1 MGAAT
6 VVQSAILDSSDGIV
20 HAFST
25 RQGGVSKP
33 PFAALNLGQSVG
45 DDPAA
50 VEENRRRFFGGF
62 GIAATRVVRAKQVH
76 GDGVLRVDAELVG
89 RTGFPRSLVDEP
101 AEFDALI
108 TNLPG
113 LALVVSTADCL
124 PILIHD
130 PVRRAVAA
138 VHAGWRG
145 TAKRIAAR
153 ALAAMREAYGTDAGD
168 CRAAIGPGIRRCCF
182 EVDAA
187 VTEAMAGA
195 LPNWETARDGEPAR
209 PLAAG
214 YCRDQPGAPGIGR
227 ASRRPDRG
235 RGPVHELPKRS
246 VLLAPG
252 GKRANRTDDEFHLA
266 RRQRGP
272 TGTAIAARNR
282 TGEGLTQIGVRCRV
296 SLSPHGRA
304 PC

>member
-1 MGAAT
+1 MEGGPGVTDAMVRAMGAAT
-6 VVQSAILDSSDGIV
+6 VVQSAILESPDGVV

-76 GDGVLRVDAELVG
+76 GDGVLRVDAGLVW
-89 RTGFPRSLVDEP
+89 RTGFPRCLVDEP

-108 TNLPG
+108 TDLPG

-130 PVRRAVAA
+130 PVHKAAAA

-145 TAKRIAAR
+145 TAKRIAVQV
-153 ALAAMREAYGTDAGD
+153 LAAMRAAYGTDPAD
-168 CRAAIGPGIRRCCF
+168 CRAAIGPGIRCCCF
-182 EVDAA
+182 EVDAT
-187 VTEAMAGA
+187 VTAAMADA
-195 LPNWETARDGEPAR
+195 LPTWETHAEANRAGHWLLDLAGINR
-209 PLAAG
+209 SLLKAAG
-214 YCRDQPGAPGIGR
+214 LRSDRIEDVDLCTSCRNDLFFSHR
-227 ASRRPDRG
+227 AEKG
-235 RGPVHELPKRS
+235 
-246 VLLAPG
+246 
-252 GKRANRTDDEFHLA
+252 
-266 RRQRGP
+266 
-272 TGTAIAARNR
+272 R
-282 TGEGLTQIGVRCRV
+282 TGRMMNFIL
-296 SLSPHGRA
+296 LRA
-304 PC
+304 ER

>member
-1 MGAAT
+1 MTQVTVRQAGGVT
-6 VVQSAILDSSDGIV
+6 VVQSAILESSNGVV

-45 DDPAA
+45 DDRTS

-62 GIAATRVVRAKQVH
+62 GIAGMRVVRAKQVH
-76 GDGVLRVDAELVG
+76 GNGVLRVDAKLIG
-89 RTGFPRSLVDEP
+89 RTGFPYSLADEP

-145 TAKRIAAR
+145 TAKRIAVQ
-153 ALAAMREAYGTDAGD
+153 ALAAMREAYRTEAGD

-182 EVDAA
+182 EVDAV
-187 VTEAMAGA
+187 VTEVMAGA
-195 LPNWETARDGEPAR
+195 LPNWGRHATANRAGHWLLDIAGINRALLE
-209 PLAAG
+209 AAG
-214 YCRDQPGAPGIGR
+214 VGADRIEDVELCTSCRNDLFFSHRAEKGR
-227 ASRRPDRG
+227 TGRMMNFILLEEEDRQGQRKRHGTGRG
-235 RGPVHELPKRS
+235 RG
-246 VLLAPG
+246 
-252 GKRANRTDDEFHLA
+252 
-266 RRQRGP
+266 
-272 TGTAIAARNR
+272 
-282 TGEGLTQIGVRCRV
+282 
-296 SLSPHGRA
+296 
-304 PC
+304 